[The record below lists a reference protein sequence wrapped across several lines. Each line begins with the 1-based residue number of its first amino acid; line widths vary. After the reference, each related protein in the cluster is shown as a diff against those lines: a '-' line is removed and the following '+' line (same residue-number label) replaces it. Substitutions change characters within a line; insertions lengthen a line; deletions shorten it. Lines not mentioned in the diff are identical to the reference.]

1 MICSLNPLFNVTV
14 FKHCE
19 HISFYASNRLHITAL
34 ENKKQTIVIILLFIP
49 NKISGIAIYDSRHT
63 IWGMHD
69 RDFSAVVAT
78 TYFYI
83 TKLPKPL
90 F

>member
-1 MICSLNPLFNVTV
+1 
-14 FKHCE
+14 
-19 HISFYASNRLHITAL
+19 
-34 ENKKQTIVIILLFIP
+34 
-49 NKISGIAIYDSRHT
+49 
-63 IWGMHD
+63 MHD